1 MPYFGQVEI
10 EVRLMRE
17 GHGIEGK
24 DMAPVAK
31 RVVRLSEHDAEIVRD
46 TVEKHSGGTDADD
59 FYGLLSDTAEAV
71 KAVLDEDEGVEL
83 DRRWREAERA
93 ATPERRRA
101 ALAVLEG
108 RET

>member
-24 DMAPVAK
+24 DMAPVAT
-31 RVVRLSEHDAEIVRD
+31 RVVRIGERDAKVVRATVESDAE
-46 TVEKHSGGTDADD
+46 TDPT
-59 FYGLLSDTAEAV
+59 YMLLAPVAKAV
-71 KAVLDEDEGVEL
+71 KDVLDEDEGVEL